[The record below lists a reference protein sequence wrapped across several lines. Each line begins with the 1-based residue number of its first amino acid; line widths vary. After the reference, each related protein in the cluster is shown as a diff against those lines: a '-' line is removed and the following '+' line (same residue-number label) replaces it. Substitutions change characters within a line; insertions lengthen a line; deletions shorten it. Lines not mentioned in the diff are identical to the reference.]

1 METKKSKKAD
11 LEWRKRIFF
20 QLGVF
25 MSLAL
30 VLLMFELVGA
40 KEKEIQQ
47 IDWSRDVVD
56 DDIIITTKRDPEI
69 PKPKIVPLSKTVIDV
84 INDLDKNTN
93 DVDFGQDIDENTK
106 IDDIEYI
113 EPIIEPDDDK
123 DEIFAIVEVNPSFP
137 GGKDAFHQYL
147 KDNIKYPRSAI
158 EAQIEGTV
166 YVEFVVEKD
175 GSLTDIHIARK
186 STSLLDQEALR
197 VIKAMPKWIPGKQR
211 NKAVRV
217 RFRVPIKFELSY

>member
-1 METKKSKKAD
+1 M
-11 LEWRKRIFF
+11 
-20 QLGVF
+20 
-25 MSLAL
+25 
-30 VLLMFELVGA
+30 
-40 KEKEIQQ
+40 
-47 IDWSRDVVD
+47 
-56 DDIIITTKRDPEI
+56 
-69 PKPKIVPLSKTVIDV
+69 
-84 INDLDKNTN
+84 
-93 DVDFGQDIDENTK
+93 
-106 IDDIEYI
+106 
-113 EPIIEPDDDK
+113 
-123 DEIFAIVEVNPSFP
+123 
-137 GGKDAFHQYL
+137 